1 MIKTA
6 KELVA
11 ACLDAVHNHKTMY
24 ILSCFGAPM
33 NEKNKARYA
42 KADPKRAAEIMA
54 ADADTFGFDC
64 VCFIKGLFWGWCGDV
79 NHVYGGAEYKS
90 NGVPDMSADAMIK
103 ACTDVSDDFSAI
115 VPGELVWLPGHVGIY
130 VGDGLAAE
138 STFEPVSGVQL
149 QAVLPMGVKA
159 GYPATGWVKH
169 GKLPWISY
177 EADPE
182 ETDIH
187 TYRVIVDNL
196 PSKEV
201 AEDLVQ
207 HLAGMAI
214 IAQMEVSGVLEKL
227 PEAPDPAP
235 TPTEPAWEPAIGDIV
250 QFKGGMQ
257 YGSSNSSA
265 GSERPAGKA
274 KITKIVPGKLH
285 PYHLVKTGSQG
296 PYGWVDRET
305 FTKA

>member
-11 ACLDAVHNHKTMY
+11 ACLDVVNNYKTMY
-24 ILSCFGAPM
+24 VLSCFGAPM
-33 NEKNKARYA
+33 NEKNKSRYA

-149 QAVLPMGVKA
+149 QAVVPIGWKD
-159 GYPATGWVKH
+159 GYPATGWKKH

-177 EADPE
+177 EVE
-182 ETDIH
+182 ENTKE
-187 TYRVIVDNL
+187 DNNYSCNIYL
-196 PSKEV
+196 PMLSN
-201 AEDLVQ
+201 
-207 HLAGMAI
+207 G
-214 IAQMEVSGVLEKL
+214 S
-227 PEAPDPAP
+227 
-235 TPTEPAWEPAIGDIV
+235 IGDAVRTLQTLLIS
-250 QFKGGMQ
+250 FGYSCGW
-257 YGSSNSSA
+257 YG
-265 GSERPAGKA
+265 
-274 KITKIVPGKLH
+274 
-285 PYHLVKTGSQG
+285 
-296 PYGWVDRET
+296 VDGE
-305 FTKA
+305 FGDATKAATMQFQKDKGIEVDGVVGEITWSKLLGV